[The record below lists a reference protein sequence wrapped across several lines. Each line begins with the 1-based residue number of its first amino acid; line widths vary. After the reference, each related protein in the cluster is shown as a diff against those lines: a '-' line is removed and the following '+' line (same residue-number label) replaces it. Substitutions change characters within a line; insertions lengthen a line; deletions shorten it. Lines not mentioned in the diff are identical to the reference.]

1 MVVVPALAI
10 GQQRYPPTVRRQVR
24 DREIPVPKPMAGRV
38 HKPGRVIAEHQ
49 PNTHAPHNKGPASC
63 QEKQNRQRNGRPDK
77 ETAQKAVERD
87 AEQIW
92 RVTLL
97 ESLHRLFGGY
107 PEEPEHVTPPE
118 ALTCAVRVAGLVGI
132 LVVPAM
138 LGYPMNGF
146 AFEGAKQGQRVF
158 QGARAPERPMG
169 EQAVI
174 TDANPEAATH
184 SVEQEAK
191 THGGPARLPHGRHG
205 PQVDAQEK

>member
-1 MVVVPALAI
+1 
-10 GQQRYPPTVRRQVR
+10 
-24 DREIPVPKPMAGRV
+24 
-38 HKPGRVIAEHQ
+38 
-49 PNTHAPHNKGPASC
+49 
-63 QEKQNRQRNGRPDK
+63 
-77 ETAQKAVERD
+77 
-87 AEQIW
+87 
-92 RVTLL
+92 
-97 ESLHRLFGGY
+97 
-107 PEEPEHVTPPE
+107 
-118 ALTCAVRVAGLVGI
+118 VRVAGLVGI

-146 AFEGAKQGQRVF
+146 AFEGAKQSQRVF